1 MECEVMSKTYEQI
14 KVVPAAARVI
24 GEMELHGNTY
34 GFYLTATLV
43 DQDLVFIPDQKAT
56 LITEAESVLVTKAAG
71 SEWVA
76 GEPIFWLEATSNFT
90 NVNDGSGILV
100 GKAAEG
106 AATGALVGY
115 MVMHDYYPVQR
126 GMQLGTALVPYKI
139 AAADPL
145 LALYTTS
152 DVVGNIESV
161 IVDTVLAG
169 IGATGGRALFR
180 LSTEV
185 KLGGWANALKAI
197 VDLGATGAVTGLI
210 SGFCAQLNMPTTP
223 PSGGHYVALEAELQM
238 PAGAG
243 VGAGMAYMYCN
254 VQGDDKATFQTG
266 GYFAIIDNAG
276 DNAGGFF
283 HVKTVNDTDAYLKI
297 RVGSTPYYVQLS
309 ADYS

>member
-14 KVVPAAARVI
+14 KVIPAAARVI

-139 AAADPL
+139 DGEDPL

-152 DVVGNIESV
+152 DALAAAGNVEPV
-161 IVDTVLAG
+161 IVNTVLTG
-169 IGATGGRALFR
+169 IGATGGRARFQLN
-180 LSTEV
+180 TEAA
-185 KLGGWANALKAI
+185 LGGWANALKA
-197 VDLGATGAVTGLI
+197 VFDFGVNGSVGGLGSA
-210 SGFCAQLNMPTTP
+210 FCAEIST
-223 PSGGHYVALEAELQM
+223 PSGGMSRGTYTALELEFGAEGSGIPSNKHSLIY
-238 PAGAG
+238 ANIFGAAKTEFDTHG
-243 VGAGMAYMYCN
+243 FLLDLNCEAEGSGTLVN
-254 VQGDDKATFQTG
+254 GDITTV
-266 GYFAIIDNAG
+266 
-276 DNAGGFF
+276 AGGIRML
-283 HVKTVNDTDAYLKI
+283 VNGVIKWLC
-297 RVGSTPYYVQLS
+297 
-309 ADYS
+309 YSD